1 MFIHDIDPIA
11 FSIGA
16 FQVHWYG
23 LTYLIGFATAWLLA
37 MSRAGKPAW
46 GWKREEV
53 DGLITAAALGV
64 VLGARLGYCLFYDP
78 IYFAQHPLDIFKVWH
93 GGMSFHGGAI
103 GVIIAAVLF
112 CRSTGRKFLEV
123 GDFIAPLAAP
133 GLLAGRLGNF
143 INGELWGR
151 ATSAPW
157 GVIFPTGGNVPRH
170 PSQLYEAGLEG
181 LVLFVVL
188 WWYSARQPARGR
200 VSGLFLVAYAL
211 ARSFAEFFREPD
223 AHLGYLALGWL
234 TMGQIL
240 CLPMLLAG
248 LYLLFRPVKALA
260 ARGREANAGSPGV
273 ENIHPSGP
281 SKKRKKK

>member
-23 LTYLIGFATAWLLA
+23 LTYLIGFAAGWLLA
-37 MSRAGKPAW
+37 LSRARNPAW
-46 GWKREEV
+46 DWSREEV
-53 DGLITAAALGV
+53 DGLITSAALGV

-78 IYFAQHPLDIFKVWH
+78 VYFATHPLDVFKVWH

-103 GVIIAAVLF
+103 GVTLAVLLF
-112 CRSTGRKFLEV
+112 CRRTRRKFLDV
-123 GDFIAPLAAP
+123 GDFIAPLATP

-151 ATSAPW
+151 VTDAPW
-157 GVIFPTGGNVPRH
+157 GVIFPGGGAAPRH

-181 LVLFVVL
+181 LLLFVIL
-188 WWYSARQPARGR
+188 WWYSSRRPARGK
-200 VSGLFLVAYAL
+200 VSGLFLLGYGL
-211 ARSFAEFFREPD
+211 ARSFVEFFREPD
-223 AHLGYLALGWL
+223 AHLGYLAFGWL

-240 CLPMLLAG
+240 CVPMILLG
-248 LYLLFRPVKALA
+248 LLLLFWPRKAEEA
-260 ARGREANAGSPGV
+260 AQNAGADKMKEDRPAGR
-273 ENIHPSGP
+273 
-281 SKKRKKK
+281 SKKRKKR